1 MSIRALARAALVTA
15 DSGGE
20 VRLAVIGLALAGGFI
35 LGVHT
40 LAGGHQAEVFA
51 LFLALTACVY
61 GGAALVPAGVSYGRV
76 ELPVV
81 VAVFAASVAGLL
93 ASPLWVAVGYL
104 AHGAWDA
111 LHHYQKVRTPMA
123 RWFPPVCGI
132 FDLVVG
138 LFVLWWWMRL
148 G

>member
-1 MSIRALARAALVTA
+1 MPETPGGGGQVRPAA
-15 DSGGE
+15 
-20 VRLAVIGLALAGGFI
+20 IGLVLAGGFI
-35 LGVHT
+35 LGTHT
-40 LAGGHQAEVFA
+40 VAGGHQQEVFA

-61 GGAALVPAGVSYGRV
+61 GGAALAPAGTSHGRV

-93 ASPLWVAVGYL
+93 VSPLWVAAGYL

-111 LHHYQKVRTPMA
+111 LHHYQQVRTPVA

-132 FDLVVG
+132 FDLTVG
-138 LFVLWWWMRL
+138 LFVLWWWMQA

>member
-1 MSIRALARAALVTA
+1 MVGLV
-15 DSGGE
+15 
-20 VRLAVIGLALAGGFI
+20 LAGGFI
-35 LGVHT
+35 VGVHA
-40 LAGGHQAEVFA
+40 LAGGSQQEVFA

-61 GGAALVPAGVSYGRV
+61 GGAALAPTGASYGRV
-76 ELPVV
+76 ELPIV

-93 ASPLWVAVGYL
+93 VSPLWVAVGYF

-111 LHHYQKVRTPMA
+111 LHHYQKIRTPVA
-123 RWFPPVCGI
+123 RWLPPICGI

-138 LFVLWWWMRL
+138 LFVLWWWVRV

>member
-1 MSIRALARAALVTA
+1 MAETTPG
-15 DSGGE
+15 SGGQ
-20 VRLAVIGLALAGGFI
+20 VRLAVIGLVLAGGFI
-35 LGVHT
+35 LGVHA
-40 LAGGHQAEVFA
+40 LAGDGQAEVFA

-61 GGAALVPAGVSYGRV
+61 GGAELAPAGARYGRV

-93 ASPLWVAVGYL
+93 VSPLWVAVGYF

-111 LHHYQKVRTPMA
+111 LHHYQKIRTPVA
-123 RWFPPVCGI
+123 KAFPPICGI

-138 LFVLWWWMRL
+138 LFVLWWWIQL

>member
-1 MSIRALARAALVTA
+1 MPVTTPG
-15 DSGGE
+15 SGGQ
-20 VRLAVIGLALAGGFI
+20 VRLAAIGLVLAGGFI
-35 LGVHT
+35 LGVHA
-40 LAGGHQAEVFA
+40 LAGDGQREVLA

-61 GGAALVPAGVSYGRV
+61 GGAALAPAGAGHGRM

-93 ASPLWVAVGYL
+93 VSPLWLAAGYL

-111 LHHYQKVRTPMA
+111 LHHYQKIRTPVLRA
-123 RWFPPVCGI
+123 FPPICGI
-132 FDLVVG
+132 FDLVVA
-138 LFVLWWWMRL
+138 LYVLWWWAQV